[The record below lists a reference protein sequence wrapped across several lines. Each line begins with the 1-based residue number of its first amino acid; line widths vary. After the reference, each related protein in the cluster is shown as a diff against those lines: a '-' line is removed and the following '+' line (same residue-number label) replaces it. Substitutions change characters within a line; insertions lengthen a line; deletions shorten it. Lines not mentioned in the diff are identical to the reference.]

1 MKKIVILGGSG
12 YVGSVITKFF
22 LDNKINVIN
31 LDNLIYGQ
39 NNNFSFSKNK
49 NYKFI
54 KYDLRNKK
62 FNSEILKYADAVVI
76 LASLVGDPISNKY
89 KNETKKINI
98 IATKKFIEKSIKYNV
113 KKIFFVSTCSNY
125 GLIKNNMPAKENHK
139 LNPLS
144 PYAKSKVEI
153 EKFLI
158 KKNREKIESKIFI
171 LRFATAFGF
180 SERMRFDLTVNEF
193 IKTIMQ
199 NKKLIIYDENT
210 WRPYCHVSD
219 FAKLIHII
227 FKSKIKKNF
236 DILNVGENKNNATKL
251 TILKKILKHL
261 PYKNIEFKKIG
272 KDKRNYIVNFDKI
285 KKIYNFRCSMN
296 INKGIKEIITYIKKN
311 KKFYLN
317 ERNKFKFGNYLIKEN
332 KLR

>member
-1 MKKIVILGGSG
+1 MKNIVILGGSG
-12 YVGSVITKFF
+12 YVGSVIIKFF
-22 LDNKINVIN
+22 LDKKINVIN

-39 NNNFSFSKNK
+39 NNSFSFSKKK

-54 KYDLRNKK
+54 RYDLRDRKL
-62 FNSEILKYADAVVI
+62 NSDILKNADAVVI

-98 IATKKFIEKSIKYNV
+98 LATKKFIDKSIKYNV
-113 KKIFFVSTCSNY
+113 KKIIFVSTCSNY
-125 GLIKNNMPAKENHK
+125 GLIKNNLPAKESYK

-158 KKNREKIESKIFI
+158 KKNREKVKSKIFI

-199 NKKLIIYDENT
+199 NKKLIIYD
-210 WRPYCHVSD
+210 
-219 FAKLIHII
+219 
-227 FKSKIKKNF
+227 
-236 DILNVGENKNNATKL
+236 
-251 TILKKILKHL
+251 
-261 PYKNIEFKKIG
+261 
-272 KDKRNYIVNFDKI
+272 
-285 KKIYNFRCSMN
+285 
-296 INKGIKEIITYIKKN
+296 
-311 KKFYLN
+311 
-317 ERNKFKFGNYLIKEN
+317 
-332 KLR
+332 

>member
-210 WRPYCHVSD
+210 WRPYCHVKD
-219 FAKLIHII
+219 FARLILFLIKKPSEKIKNEIFNVGNDKNNFTKKSISKLVLKKLKKGKII
-227 FKSKIKKNF
+227 FVKGGNDPRNYKVNFSKIEKKLGFKTKYSINYGINE
-236 DILNVGENKNNATKL
+236 ILRYL
-251 TILKKILKHL
+251 
-261 PYKNIEFKKIG
+261 
-272 KDKRNYIVNFDKI
+272 
-285 KKIYNFRCSMN
+285 
-296 INKGIKEIITYIKKN
+296 KKN
-311 KKFYLN
+311 KFNSKNFNFMKY
-317 ERNKFKFGNYLIKEN
+317 GNYRIN
-332 KLR
+332 